1 MAVSVLMPQLG
12 LTMTEGL
19 LTEWSKQ
26 EGDTV
31 RKGDLLFSVENDK
44 AVLPVEAQADG
55 VLANI
60 SARAGD
66 VVPVGTRVALIL
78 AAGEAAPTAAPTDG
92 ARPAAGPAAQTGNPT
107 AAPTLAATLPA
118 AAPAAPYTEPPSRAT
133 ASAGTARASEGFVLA
148 SPRARRLA
156 EAAGLDLG
164 RIPGTG
170 PGGAVVERDLPAYS
184 RAADPG
190 AGVVSAASRPAAAP
204 EPAADLPSAAVPQPA
219 GTPAS
224 ASPGDSE
231 LVTLSRV
238 GQVGAE
244 RMAKSWAE
252 IPQFTLY
259 AEACASE
266 LLRIHARGK
275 EAGTPASVTVL
286 LAGLLARAL
295 RDFPR
300 LNATWEGNGR
310 VRTYRSVNVGVAV
323 DGPDGLVVP
332 VLRDCGTR
340 GFSELARELAGL
352 AERAKART
360 LSSEDLSGG
369 TVTLSNLGMFGIK
382 RFRAIVN
389 PPQTAILAAG
399 AVERKPVE
407 TEDGDIR
414 FLPYLEISVTADHR
428 AVDGAYA
435 ARFLARYKEL
445 IEDPQF
451 ALF

>member
-1 MAVSVLMPQLG
+1 MAFQVLMPQLG

-19 LTEWSKQ
+19 LTEWSKK
-26 EGDTV
+26 EGDAV

-55 VLANI
+55 ILANVT
-60 SARAGD
+60 ARPGD
-66 VVPVGTRVALIL
+66 VVPVGTPVALIL
-78 AAGEAAPTAAPTDG
+78 AAGEAAPSGDTSPAGATAAP
-92 ARPAAGPAAQTGNPT
+92 AAEAAH
-107 AAPTLAATLPA
+107 A
-118 AAPAAPYTEPPSRAT
+118 AAPAAAAPETRRASKPEAAPTPSPAF
-133 ASAGTARASEGFVLA
+133 AQARAQDGFVLA
-148 SPRARRLA
+148 SPRARHLA
-156 EAAGLDLG
+156 AAAGLDLG
-164 RIPGTG
+164 SIPGTG
-170 PGGAVVERDLPAYS
+170 PGGAVVERDLPASARVADLEGGSASTES
-184 RAADPG
+184 RPA
-190 AGVVSAASRPAAAP
+190 SAPRPAAAP
-204 EPAADLPSAAVPQPA
+204 HPA
-219 GTPAS
+219 GAPAS
-224 ASPGDSE
+224 AAPGGSE

-238 GQVGAE
+238 GRVGAE

-259 AEACASE
+259 TDVCASE

-300 LNATWEGNGR
+300 LNASWEGNGT
-310 VRTYRSVNVGVAV
+310 VRTYGAVNVGVAV
-323 DGPDGLVVP
+323 DGPEGLVVP
-332 VLRDCGTR
+332 VLRDCGTK
-340 GFSELARELAGL
+340 GFAELARDLAAL
-352 AERAKART
+352 AEKAKART
-360 LSSEDLSGG
+360 LSSEDLAGG

-399 AVERKPVE
+399 AVERRPVE
-407 TEDGDIR
+407 TGEGEIA
-414 FLPYLEISVTADHR
+414 FLPYLEISITADHR

>member
-1 MAVSVLMPQLG
+1 MCS
-12 LTMTEGL
+12 
-19 LTEWSKQ
+19 S
-26 EGDTV
+26 
-31 RKGDLLFSVENDK
+31 DLL
-44 AVLPVEAQADG
+44 P
-55 VLANI
+55 
-60 SARAGD
+60 
-66 VVPVGTRVALIL
+66 
-78 AAGEAAPTAAPTDG
+78 
-92 ARPAAGPAAQTGNPT
+92 
-107 AAPTLAATLPA
+107 
-118 AAPAAPYTEPPSRAT
+118 
-133 ASAGTARASEGFVLA
+133 
-148 SPRARRLA
+148 
-156 EAAGLDLG
+156 
-164 RIPGTG
+164 
-170 PGGAVVERDLPAYS
+170 
-184 RAADPG
+184 
-190 AGVVSAASRPAAAP
+190 
-204 EPAADLPSAAVPQPA
+204 
-219 GTPAS
+219 
-224 ASPGDSE
+224 
-231 LVTLSRV
+231 RV

-244 RMAKSWAE
+244 RMAKSWTE

-259 AEACASE
+259 ADACASE

-275 EAGTPASVTVL
+275 EAGKPASVTVL
-286 LAGLLARAL
+286 LAGFLARAL

-300 LNATWEGNGR
+300 LNASWEGNGR
-310 VRTYRSVNVGVAV
+310 VRTYRAVNVGVAV

-332 VLRDCGTR
+332 VLRDCGTK

-352 AERAKART
+352 AERAKTRT
-360 LSSEDLSGG
+360 LSSDDLSGG

>member
-1 MAVSVLMPQLG
+1 MAIPVLMPQLG

-19 LTEWSKQ
+19 LTEWSKK
-26 EGDTV
+26 EGDEV

-44 AVLPVEAQADG
+44 AVLPVESQADG
-55 VLANI
+55 ILANV

-66 VVPVGTRVALIL
+66 VVPVGTPVALIL
-78 AAGEAAPTAAPTDG
+78 AAGETAPTSAQADSG
-92 ARPAAGPAAQTGNPT
+92 ARPAAAPAVPAAWST
-107 AAPTLAATLPA
+107 AAPAPA
-118 AAPAAPYTEPPSRAT
+118 EAPSREAAPAAPIPTTAAVPKTAESPTQKAT
-133 ASAGTARASEGFVLA
+133 DGFVLA
-148 SPRARRLA
+148 SPRARHLA
-156 EAAGLDLG
+156 SAAGLDLG
-164 RIPGTG
+164 SIPGTG
-170 PGGAVVERDLPAYS
+170 PGGAVVERDLPVSA

-190 AGVVSAASRPAAAP
+190 AGAVSAASRPSASPSPGTFAAAP
-204 EPAADLPSAAVPQPA
+204 GLP
-219 GTPAS
+219 G
-224 ASPGDSE
+224 GSE
-231 LVTLSRV
+231 LVTLPRV

-275 EAGTPASVTVL
+275 EAGNPASVTVL

-300 LNATWEGNGR
+300 LNASWEGNGR
-310 VRTYRSVNVGVAV
+310 VRTYRAVNVGVAV

-332 VLRDCGTR
+332 VLRDCGIK

-352 AERAKART
+352 AERAKTRT
-360 LSSEDLSGG
+360 LYSDDLSGG

>member
-1 MAVSVLMPQLG
+1 MALPVLMPQLG

-19 LTEWSKQ
+19 LTEWSKK
-26 EGDTV
+26 EGDSV

-55 VLANI
+55 ILANVT
-60 SARAGD
+60 ARPGD
-66 VVPVGTRVALIL
+66 VVPVGTPVAVIL
-78 AAGEAAPTAAPTDG
+78 AEGESAPAATPTKAPPAPPAEAAHAAAPE
-92 ARPAAGPAAQTGNPT
+92 
-107 AAPTLAATLPA
+107 A
-118 AAPAAPYTEPPSRAT
+118 AAPAAVT
-133 ASAGTARASEGFVLA
+133 APTAGAAPARAQDGFVLA
-148 SPRARRLA
+148 SPRARHLA
-156 EAAGLDLG
+156 AAASLDLG
-164 RIPGTG
+164 VIPGTG
-170 PGGAVVERDLPAYS
+170 PGGAVVERDLPAFA
-184 RAADPG
+184 RAAALE
-190 AGVVSAASRPAAAP
+190 AGAASAESRSSSAPRPAA
-204 EPAADLPSAAVPQPA
+204 VPHPA
-219 GTPAS
+219 GAPAS
-224 ASPGDSE
+224 AAPGGSE

-238 GQVGAE
+238 GRVGAE
-244 RMAKSWAE
+244 RMEKSWGE

-259 AEACASE
+259 AEVCASE
-266 LLRIHARGK
+266 LLRVHARGK
-275 EAGTPASVTVL
+275 ESGTPASVTVL

-300 LNATWEGNGR
+300 LNASWEGNGT

-332 VLRDCGTR
+332 VLRDCGTK
-340 GFSELARELAGL
+340 GFAELARDLTAL
-352 AERAKART
+352 AEKAKSRA
-360 LSSEDLSGG
+360 LSSEDLAGG

-399 AVERKPVE
+399 AVERRPVE
-407 TEDGDIR
+407 TGEGEIA
-414 FLPYLEISVTADHR
+414 FLPYLEISITADHR

>member
-1 MAVSVLMPQLG
+1 MAVQVLMPQLG

-19 LTEWSKQ
+19 LTEWSKK
-26 EGDTV
+26 EGDSV
-31 RKGDLLFSVENDK
+31 RKGDILFSVENDK

-55 VLANI
+55 ILANV

-66 VVPVGTRVALIL
+66 VVPVGTPVALIL
-78 AAGEAAPTAAPTDG
+78 AAGEAAPAAVS
-92 ARPAAGPAAQTGNPT
+92 
-107 AAPTLAATLPA
+107 
-118 AAPAAPYTEPPSRAT
+118 AAPAAPAPAAAPKATESPASTPASAPAPTPVSARDTQPPST
-133 ASAGTARASEGFVLA
+133 SSDGFVLA
-148 SPRARRLA
+148 SPRARHLA
-156 EAAGLDLG
+156 AASGLDLG
-164 RIPGTG
+164 TIPGTG
-170 PGGAVVERDLPAYS
+170 PWGAVVERDLPAS
-184 RAADPG
+184 VRDADKV
-190 AGVVSAASRPAAAP
+190 AGAASAGPSAPSPETAPAARRSESGYPAAAP
-204 EPAADLPSAAVPQPA
+204 GVP
-219 GTPAS
+219 G
-224 ASPGDSE
+224 GSE
-231 LVTLSRV
+231 LLTLSRV
-238 GQVGAE
+238 AQIGAE
-244 RMAKSWAE
+244 RMARSWAE

-266 LLRIHARGK
+266 LLRVHARGK
-275 EAGTPASVTVL
+275 EAGRPASITVL

-300 LNATWEGNGR
+300 LNASWEGNGR
-310 VRTYRSVNVGVAV
+310 VRTYRSVNVGVAM

-332 VLRDCGTR
+332 VLRDCGTK
-340 GFSELARELAGL
+340 GFSELARDLAAL
-352 AERAKART
+352 AEKVKART
-360 LSSEDLSGG
+360 LSTEDLSGG
-369 TVTLSNLGMFGIK
+369 TVALSNLGMFGIK